1 MAVGILEVKL
11 VKAKGLG
18 NPDFFGLSC
27 YCSSSSTNMDPYV
40 LVKYK
45 SQERKSKVARGQGG
59 RPVWNETLTFKVEYP
74 GQGGDYKLILKI
86 MDRDTFSADDSVGE
100 ATIYVKDLLA
110 LGVENG
116 TAELQTQKYRVVNA
130 DKSYRGEIQ
139 VGVTFTLKAEEEDAG
154 EDYGGWKQSSV

>member
-27 YCSSSSTNMDPYV
+27 FCTSLTNMDPYV
-40 LVKYK
+40 LVQYK

-59 RPVWNETLTFKVEYP
+59 RPVWNETLTFKVEFP
-74 GQGGDYKLILKI
+74 GKDGNYKLILKI
-86 MDRDTFSADDSVGE
+86 MDKNTFSSDDSVGE

-110 LGVENG
+110 LGVKNG

-130 DKSYRGEIQ
+130 DKSYSGEIQ
-139 VGVTFTLKAEEEDAG
+139 AEEEDAG

>member
-27 YCSSSSTNMDPYV
+27 FCTSLTNMDPYV
-40 LVKYK
+40 LVQYK

-59 RPVWNETLTFKVEYP
+59 RPVWNETLTFKVEFP
-74 GQGGDYKLILKI
+74 GQDGNYKLILKI
-86 MDRDTFSADDSVGE
+86 MDKDTFSSDDSE
-100 ATIYVKDLLA
+100 SK
-110 LGVENG
+110 NG

>member
-27 YCSSSSTNMDPYV
+27 YCSSSLS
-40 LVKYK
+40 
-45 SQERKSKVARGQGG
+45 QGG

-74 GQGGDYKLILKI
+74 GQGGNYKLTLKI